1 MKKSSIPWLFAVIG
15 LSVLLAI
22 SVYLGLSG
30 YYFST
35 AFLHSKSD
43 VVVGN
48 SVVIKVL
55 PNQSNVVSF
64 TFDGAYLPDEK
75 ISQVVQIEA
84 SDLNAD
90 VAVRVKA
97 VVFGGEQEGGFEFV
111 TTEHFEEADDGY
123 YYFDDV
129 LKGGNKMTFCNYLK
143 VPKEANF
150 VGNEKYVLSLVVETL
165 ESRFD
170 VGEIWKKVQ

>member
-1 MKKSSIPWLFAVIG
+1 MKKRSVAWLFIVIG

-35 AFLHSKSD
+35 AFLHSNSD
-43 VVVGN
+43 IVVGDFVTIN
-48 SVVIKVL
+48 VL
-55 PNQSNVVSF
+55 PNQSNVASF
-64 TFDGAYLPDEK
+64 TFDGGYLPEEK

-97 VVFGGEQEGGFEFV
+97 VVFGAEQESQFEFV

-123 YYFDDV
+123 YYFNGV
-129 LKGGNKMTFCNYLK
+129 LNGGNKVTFCNYLK
-143 VPKEANF
+143 VPKGSKF

-170 VGEIWKKVQ
+170 VDEIWKKVQ